1 MQKKSIK
8 KNYIYYLTYQILIMI
23 VPLITT
29 PYLSRVLGAEAIG
42 IYSYTLSITTYFILF
57 GSLGV
62 ALYGQREIAYVQ
74 DDKMKRSKVF
84 YEILLMR
91 FITLGI
97 SMIIFYFTFSIKGQY
112 STYYRILI
120 LELIS
125 NVLDISWFFQGI
137 EEFKKTVIRN
147 TIVKIISVVCI
158 FVFVKNVNDLYKY
171 FIIYVLSTFLGN
183 ISLWVYVPKYTE
195 KIGIKE
201 LQIFRHLQPTIALF
215 IPQVAIQIYTV
226 LDKTMI
232 GSIVNDKSEVGY
244 YEQAQKI
251 VKLLMIIATSLGTVM
266 IPRMANVYAN
276 NDKEK
281 LKEYMDKS
289 LNFVL
294 MLAFPLMFG
303 MVSVVNKFVPVFYG
317 DGYNK
322 VIILINIIIPIVL
335 AIGLS
340 GVIGNQYMIPTKKQK
355 GYTISVTAGAIVNF
369 ILNMIFIR
377 LWKSVGAS
385 IATVIAEFVVTGVQF
400 YIVRNEIKLIDVI
413 KLMKNYIIASII
425 MFIISIIIGKFIS
438 NNIIS
443 ILVQLVVSTII
454 YFTILFILKDEMI
467 LNGIRIVKSKFIRN
481 KLKGENK

>member
-1 MQKKSIK
+1 MAKSVK
-8 KNYIYYLTYQILIMI
+8 KNYIYNLTYQILIMI

-62 ALYGQREIAYVQ
+62 AMYGQREIAYVQ

-97 SMIIFYFTFSIKGQY
+97 SMIIFYFTFAMKGQY
-112 STYYRILI
+112 SIYYRILT

-125 NVLDISWFFQGI
+125 NALDISWFFQGI

-147 TIVKIISVVCI
+147 TLVKIISVVCI
-158 FVFVKNVNDLYKY
+158 FAFVKNVNDLYKY
-171 FIIYVLSTFLGN
+171 FIIYVLSTFMGN
-183 ISLWVYVPKYTE
+183 ISLWMYVPKYIE
-195 KIGIKE
+195 KIKIRE
-201 LQIFRHLQPTIALF
+201 LEIFRHLKPTISLF
-215 IPQVAIQIYTV
+215 IPQVAVQIYTV

-232 GSIVNDKSEVGY
+232 GSIVNDKSEVGF

-251 VKLLMIIATSLGTVM
+251 VKLLVTVATSLGTVM
-266 IPRMANVYAN
+266 VPRMANTFASGN
-276 NDKEK
+276 KEK
-281 LKEYMDKS
+281 LKEYMNKS
-289 LNFVL
+289 FNFVL
-294 MLAFPLMFG
+294 MLACPLMFG
-303 MVSVVNKFVPVFYG
+303 MISIANKFVPVFYG

-340 GVIGNQYMIPTKKQK
+340 NVIGTQYLLPTKKQK

-369 ILNMIFIR
+369 ILNIIFIR

-400 YIVRNEIKLIDVI
+400 YIVRNEIKFIDVI
-413 KLMKNYIIASII
+413 KIMKNYIIASII
-425 MFIISIIIGKFIS
+425 MFIISMILGKFIT
-438 NNIIS
+438 NNIMS

-454 YFTILFILKDEMI
+454 YFTILSMLKDEMI
-467 LNGIRIVKSKFIRN
+467 ISGIQMVKNKFIRN
-481 KLKGENK
+481 ESKGENK

>member
-8 KNYIYYLTYQILIMI
+8 KNYIYNLTYQILIMI

-97 SMIIFYFTFSIKGQY
+97 SMIIFYFTFAIKGQY